1 MQMRALKTFRYARK
15 PYGPGEPVEIR
26 PQDVRAAVALGWV
39 EYVFAPLP
47 KPTATT
53 YNRRDMVASPSAAA
67 AAPVND
73 PYLAALRADYEAKIG
88 RKPWGGW
95 DADKLREKIAD
106 HAAKKQ
112 SASDQT
118 GE

>member
-26 PQDVRAAVALGWV
+26 PQDVRAAIALGWV

-47 KPTATT
+47 KPTAPT
-53 YNRRDMVASPSAAA
+53 YNRRDMVAAPPAA
-67 AAPVND
+67 AAPAND
-73 PYLAALRADYEAKIG
+73 TALAALRADYEVKIG

-95 DADKLREKIAD
+95 DADKLREKISALD
-106 HAAKKQ
+106 AKKQ
-112 SASDQT
+112 SVSDQT